1 MVESHSMS
9 QNEFA
14 ALAAGRGGP
23 ETITKLRAGQTSK
36 HIVMILSAM
45 EQARTL
51 DPEAFQA
58 MDTAY
63 ELLVSAQQTAPNG
76 INVLL
81 AHPQVGLWAANC
93 LRRTTGVATDPTFPL
108 EAELSQL
115 GAVAAV
121 AGIIADLHFR
131 IEVPLRDG
139 TLVLPTLGRARFD
152 ANEPVSQAIVQRDAT
167 GVRISFGQQTI
178 AVPADPSERTTNW
191 IGLRWLRSGSSATAI
206 SIEFVDFPSAA
217 DNASRSAP
225 PEVDDTRWAAW
236 QQVFDEAWQI
246 LIDDHPD
253 HAREMIAGLVGMVV
267 RGANG
272 DYRSSTQRD
281 AFGYFEAVF
290 PSDALSFAET
300 LVHEFQHSKLYATN
314 DLFQLY
320 DRESEEIYFA
330 PWRQDARPIEGLFH
344 GVYAFQGITSFWEVN
359 RRRMAGNEYLR
370 SCFEFA
376 RWRYQVEAAIDV
388 LVGSGHL
395 TEAGLAFAQGMRTTV
410 AAWHE
415 AKVPNAAQRLADQIA
430 DEHRI
435 FWRLRNLH
443 PDKSITNI
451 LAASWLDGNECPVK
465 AQRVDIKSDQQVQRH
480 FHPDLIQLR
489 LAHPERFVLL
499 CADREAMAA
508 AGFPEIT
515 DADLAYLQDDY
526 AAART
531 LYVDE
536 IVKEPARYQHWAG
549 LAVACNDESTVAGE
563 VLKAVPELVYAVCL
577 ELQRRTGLVPDVT
590 AIAAWLAPQRSL
602 MSAQNRIPSNR

>member
-1 MVESHSMS
+1 MS

-23 ETITKLRAGQTSK
+23 EIITKLRAGQTSK

-63 ELLVSAQQTAPNG
+63 ELLVSAQQTAPDE

-93 LRRTTGVATDPTFPL
+93 LRRTTGVATDLTFPL
-108 EAELSQL
+108 EAELTQL

-121 AGIIADLHFR
+121 AGIIADLDFR

-139 TLVLPTLGRARFD
+139 TLLLPTLGLARFD
-152 ANEPVSQAIVQRDAT
+152 SNEPVGQAIVERDAT
-167 GVRISFGQQTI
+167 TVLISFGQQTI
-178 AVPADPSERTTNW
+178 VVPADPSERTTNW
-191 IGLRWLRSGSSATAI
+191 VGLRWLRSGSSETAI

-225 PEVDDTRWAAW
+225 PEVDDSRWTAW

-246 LIDDHPD
+246 LINDHPD
-253 HAREMIAGLVGMVV
+253 HAREMIAGLVGIVA
-267 RGANG
+267 RSAHG

-320 DRESEEIYFA
+320 DLETGEIYFA

-359 RRRMAGNEYLR
+359 RRRMTGNEYLR

-388 LVGSGHL
+388 LVESGHL

-415 AKVPNAAQRLADQIA
+415 VTVPDEAQRLADQIA
-430 DEHRI
+430 DEHRV

-443 PDKSITNI
+443 PDKSIINS
-451 LAASWLDGNECPVK
+451 LAASWLDGDECPAK
-465 AQRVDIKSDQQVQRH
+465 AQQIVVDIKSDQQIQRH
-480 FHPDLIQLR
+480 FHLELMQLR
-489 LAHPERFVLL
+489 LAHPDRFTLL

-508 AGFPEIT
+508 ASFPEIT
-515 DADLAYLQDDY
+515 DADIAYLQDDY
-526 AAART
+526 AAARE
-531 LYVDE
+531 LYVNE

-549 LAVACNDESTVAGE
+549 LAVACNAESTVAGE
-563 VLKAVPELVYAVCL
+563 VLKAVPELVYAVYL
-577 ELQRRTGLVPDVT
+577 ELQRRTALVPDVT
-590 AIAAWLAPQRSL
+590 AIAAWLAPQLSL
-602 MSAQNRIPSNR
+602 TPAQNRISSNY